1 MNIELR
7 AVETTLGRAA
17 QLLGVRVRLAA
28 RFALRSIGYG
38 DSRLDH
44 TTPQQHC
51 ITLVL
56 HSPSP
61 RATWL
66 AVAIVLYPRFATW
79 FAIRC
84 QPAPPLAVRATRQE
98 LFFPK

>member
-28 RFALRSIGYG
+28 RFALRSTGHG
-38 DSRLDH
+38 G
-44 TTPQQHC
+44 QQHC

-98 LFFPK
+98 SFF